1 MNFKKVGLPILL
13 SSVLLTGCQTSG
25 SVPQVDGKD
34 VVASLTDYNIFAD
47 DIFTEIADTTNGETA
62 YYAVVIQTIINKYY
76 PVTEDMTKDA
86 QIATDSILASY
97 ESSYGDL
104 AEEYLN
110 QALAYYGYESMDD
123 YRDALISQYQYIAY
137 LQDYIDANLDEVY
150 LDYFELTKPK
160 VASVITISVEN
171 SDSLTDEEQALMDE
185 IDAKIAAGE
194 DFATLAEQYS
204 QDSTATA
211 GGYLGVVDA
220 NTDLATSYGADA
232 GDVTGLTAGQT
243 SGWVANSTMISIFHC
258 DSDNADEIKKLVV
271 DAGMDSPLLSYDSY
285 LEYLAFQT
293 YDIVYNDEHAQELI
307 ENMIA
312 DAMDAR
318 TAERG
323 EN

>member
-25 SVPQVDGKD
+25 SVPQVDGID

-47 DIFTEIADTTNGETA
+47 DIFAEIADTTNGENA

-110 QALAYYGYESMDD
+110 QALAYYGYESLDD

-137 LQDYIDANLDEVY
+137 LQDYIDANLDTVFA
-150 LDYFELTKPK
+150 DYFELTNPK

-171 SDSLTDEEQALMDE
+171 SDSLTEEEQALMDE

-204 QDSTATA
+204 EDSTATA

-220 NTDLATSYGADA
+220 NTDLSSAYGADA
-232 GDVTGLTAGQT
+232 EDVTGLAVGDT

-258 DSDNADEIKKLVV
+258 DSADADEIKKLVV

-318 TAERG
+318 AAERG